1 MSATGDAIWSE
12 LAETWRATTDLP
24 AAAATLKRSADRQTR
39 MMRLSLGAEILVTLV
54 TLGLVWWVVT
64 GERGPIS
71 LGWVVGAG
79 VHAAIVWGFTLWNRA
94 GIWAPLGRSTV
105 DYLRLTRT
113 RFERQ
118 RRAAAFTLWLVGIET
133 AALAGWIAIRSGWTG
148 SGWRL
153 AWLPGLVVI
162 GSAIGWA
169 IWSGRRARTARARL
183 ATIESQLAGDG
194 PGGSSPETVA
204 TPTGR

>member
-1 MSATGDAIWSE
+1 MSAGGDAIWTE
-12 LAETWRATTDLP
+12 LAETWRATTDPP
-24 AAAATLKRSADRQTR
+24 AAAGTLKQSADRQTQV
-39 MMRLSLGAEILVTLV
+39 MRLSLGAEILVTLV
-54 TLGLVWWVVT
+54 TFGLVWWVVT

-79 VHAAIVWGFTLWNRA
+79 LHAAIVWGFTLWNRA

-105 DYLRLTRT
+105 DYLQLTRT
-113 RFERQ
+113 RLERQ

-133 AALAGWIAIRSGWTG
+133 AALAGWIVVGSGWTG

-153 AWLPGLVVI
+153 AWLPGLLVI

-169 IWSGRRARTARARL
+169 TWSGRRARTSLARL
-183 ATIESQLAGDG
+183 ATIESQLAADG
-194 PGGSSPETVA
+194 PGGSAPGAVA
-204 TPTGR
+204 TTIGR